1 MLFENK
7 NIQKEYEKLRDK
19 YVSKYGKGC
28 TEVLINPTY
37 VQADEDTYFFM
48 IDFFFE
54 SEYKRGARNI
64 SDEILISYVRDLDFI
79 DEDEVSERLYLFSEE
94 QNTKKTVRAV
104 SCNQSNL

>member
-37 VQADEDTYFFM
+37 VQDDKDTYFFM

-54 SEYKRGARNI
+54 SENKRGILNI
-64 SDEILISYVRDLDFI
+64 SDEIFISYVRDLDYI
-79 DEDEVSERLYLFSEE
+79 DEDEVSERIIL
-94 QNTKKTVRAV
+94 K
-104 SCNQSNL
+104 